1 MNTNL
6 MAAGY
11 MEWARLAIEDAR
23 AGLAKS
29 CWWYAYRRAHEVI
42 ELASKAL
49 LRAMA
54 IEFPKVHDAAP
65 GLLALRDMMPAAT
78 HADIERLATLMQNM
92 TPYRGP
98 AMYGIEKDGIPPS
111 DLFDEPRGRRAVE
124 DAEWALR
131 TCEALIAAAQGETP
145 SDGST

>member
-1 MNTNL
+1 MNSRR
-6 MAAGY
+6 MAGPY
-11 MEWARLAIEDAR
+11 LDWARGVVGEARGALAER
-23 AGLAKS
+23 V
-29 CWWYAYRRAHEVI
+29 WWRAYRRAHEVV

-49 LRAMA
+49 LREMA
-54 IEFPKVHDAAP
+54 IEFPREHDAGPA
-65 GLLALRDMMPAAT
+65 LLELRAKMPAAT
-78 HADIERLATLMQNM
+78 HADLERLATLMRNM

-131 TCEALIAAAQGETP
+131 ICEAMIAAARGETP
-145 SDGST
+145 NGGTR